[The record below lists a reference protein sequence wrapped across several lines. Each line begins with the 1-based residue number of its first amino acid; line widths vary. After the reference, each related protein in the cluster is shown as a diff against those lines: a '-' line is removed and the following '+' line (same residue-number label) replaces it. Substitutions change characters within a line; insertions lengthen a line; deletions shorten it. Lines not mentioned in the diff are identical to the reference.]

1 MNSDALKKKIRTM
14 SETYNIDPQ
23 ELLQAFFLERLLKRV
38 SMSQYKNNFILK
50 GGLLI
55 ASMIGISSRTTKDI
69 DATVK
74 EYPVTEE
81 KIRDMLTS
89 ILSINVADDVAF
101 EIQSVKTIREES
113 EYNGYRCVL
122 VCYFERIKQH
132 VKVDIST
139 GDIMTPSEVEYSY
152 KSNFGYEDINIM
164 SYNLET
170 IFAEKLESIM
180 SKAEATTRMRDFY
193 DVYILFYMYKS
204 KIDFKQLIAA
214 INSTAS
220 ARGTIEVL
228 SYKVE
233 ILKVIRESIPLKK
246 LWKAYSNKYEYA
258 KNVEYEQVLDVLD
271 EIMSQIK

>member
-1 MNSDALKKKIRTM
+1 M
-14 SETYNIDPQ
+14 SITYNIDPQ
-23 ELLQAFFLERLLKRV
+23 ELLQAFFLERLLERISK
-38 SMSQYKNNFILK
+38 SQYRNNFILK

-74 EYPVTEE
+74 DYPVTED
-81 KIRDMLTS
+81 KIRDLMTS
-89 ILSINVADDVAF
+89 ILSIKVADDVEF
-101 EIQSVKTIREES
+101 EIQSVKAIREES
-113 EYNGYRCVL
+113 EYNGYRFVL
-122 VCYFERIKQH
+122 VCHFERIKQH
-132 VKVDIST
+132 VKVDVST

-180 SKAEATTRMRDFY
+180 SKAETTTRMRDFY
-193 DVYILFYMYKS
+193 DVYVLYNMYKS
-204 KIDFKQLIAA
+204 TINFIQLITA
-214 INSTAS
+214 INNTAS
-220 ARGTIEVL
+220 ARGTIDIL

-233 ILKVIRESIPLKK
+233 LLKVIRESIPLKK

-258 KNVEYEQVLDVLD
+258 KHIEYEQILYVLE
-271 EIMSQIK
+271 EIMSQI

>member
-1 MNSDALKKKIRTM
+1 LKSDVLKREIRRM
-14 SETYNIDPQ
+14 SSVYHIDPQ
-23 ELLQAFFLERLLKRV
+23 ELLQAFFLERLLERISK
-38 SMSQYKNNFILK
+38 SQYKNNFILK

-69 DATVK
+69 DATIK

-81 KIRDMLTS
+81 KISDMLTD
-89 ILSINVADDVAF
+89 ILCIKGTDDVDF
-101 EIQSVKTIREES
+101 EIQSIKAIREES

-132 VKVDIST
+132 IKVDIST

-152 KSNFGYEDINIM
+152 ISNFGYEDINIM

-193 DVYILFYMYKS
+193 DVYILYNLYKS
-204 KIDFKQLIAA
+204 KINLKQLITA

-220 ARGTIEVL
+220 ARGTIDVL
-228 SYKVE
+228 NYKVE
-233 ILKVIRESIPLKK
+233 LLKVIKESIPLKK

-258 KNVEYEQVLDVLD
+258 KNIEYEQIIDVLE
-271 EIMSQIK
+271 EIMNQI